1 MSASVGRDIK
11 TGLLLPPPPKGVH
24 PASAATKVVKIDQLP
39 GSVVAHAYPTLMAA
53 AASTAPRRDDGDE
66 DAPPKSEAPDGSGL
80 TGVAIGEPLRAA
92 GMRTRVW
99 AMYAEE
105 SGARAAFDALAKL
118 PQLSELAEE
127 APTTVETF
135 APPVEEAPA
144 DLTEEAAGKHCERCE
159 EIVSAL
165 EARLDTRG
173 ACKAALGDA
182 AERCSAAQKLQLL
195 TLYLRRV
202 HCFDYPSGR
211 LLPSQADLLHVCG
224 DAQPASKLVMYD
236 GREADVAF
244 ALPLHWPSGPT
255 EFAAES
261 FLKLTRELN
270 KLDESFDRA
279 VTEATETFFKDN
291 CVEEEPGKF
300 RCPLSNKLFKDPV
313 YVRKHIENKHAAD
326 VLKVK
331 AKPLDK
337 KYLEYFLAI
346 ASLTPPPKQ
355 RPRPQFRERRND
367 VDNFGRQQRR
377 DSFDRRDSFEGG
389 RGKGFGK
396 GEGSPFGR
404 GKGKGKGE
412 GSPFGK
418 GGGKGGGPPSEL
430 DGRRVMSY
438 KDLDAPD
445 DDDALFA

>member
-24 PASAATKVVKIDQLP
+24 LASAATKVVKIDQLP